1 MLFPQKNRKDG
12 RKKLPSAAKGAKSF
26 AKTEICVYHSST
38 MSLMKRIKLSR
49 FVLSCIFLT
58 GYAAYTVYAVYYYT
72 RYEDSRIGT
81 ILLCLIGAALAL
93 SVVITIVSYRINM
106 MDKPRP
112 KLHRFIKMAK
122 YTFQLIASA
131 ITIFLVISTVQ
142 NTNVFSIIM
151 SFVSVSF
158 LLWSLFVNVLAEL
171 FDHTFRGFGKKV
183 YEPQELCNEEGERV
197 DVRAVISN
205 VDGAQNTR
213 RQMSKKKKP
222 SARAERQ

>member
-1 MLFPQKNRKDG
+1 MRIPR
-12 RKKLPSAAKGAKSF
+12 AKTFAKSE
-26 AKTEICVYHSST
+26 KCVYHSIA
-38 MSLMKRIKLSR
+38 MSFMKRVKISR
-49 FVLSCIFLT
+49 FVLSCIFLL

-72 RYEDSRIGT
+72 RYEDSKIGT

-93 SVVITIVSYRINM
+93 NIFITIVSYRINL

-112 KLHRFIKMAK
+112 KLHRFVKMTK
-122 YTFQLIASA
+122 YTFQLVASA
-131 ITIFLVISTVQ
+131 ITVFLVISTVQ

-151 SFVSVSF
+151 SFVSVPF

-197 DVRAVISN
+197 DVRAAISN

-213 RQMSKKKKP
+213 RQMSKKKKL
-222 SARAERQ
+222 SARSERQ